1 MFVYWNK
8 YHSGYQD
15 KSIYQFTR
23 KRFSKNNQSDV
34 SDCEQK
40 KGKFNRTTIY
50 RGREIMS
57 LTDEL
62 DLCDDGNI
70 TSNKDK
76 LLKLGKLLG
85 VESKTCNDILNQG
98 WNMAD
103 R

>member
-1 MFVYWNK
+1 MVSTFNQK
-8 YHSGYQD
+8 CNGR
-15 KSIYQFTR
+15 KEILTENIY
-23 KRFSKNNQSDV
+23 
-34 SDCEQK
+34 
-40 KGKFNRTTIY
+40 IY
-50 RGREIMS
+50 CGRDRIT

-76 LLKLGKLLG
+76 LLKIGKLLG

-98 WNMAD
+98 WNMAN